1 MSKLLELGNPG
12 LMSTSKPLGHD
23 DESGFSFVRE
33 LLQGDPTYAINFDR
47 LQQHPKLGYLI
58 FEFLLCE
65 EAQVV
70 TPNTSHPNKYWH
82 KNSRKFISL
91 WQATRDLNA
100 TLYLVNYAKSGT
112 KHENKVTAIKVL
124 EIDSAKGITSEQKKD
139 FTRSEFA
146 DWFRKLNSECK

>member
-1 MSKLLELGNPG
+1 MTKSRGIGNSY
-12 LMSTSKPLGHD
+12 LMNMSKPLGHD

-33 LLQGDPTYAINFDR
+33 ILKGDPTFAINFDR
-47 LQQHPKLGYLI
+47 LQHHPKLGYLI

-91 WQATRDLNA
+91 WKAAKDLNA
-100 TLYLVNYAKSGT
+100 TLYLVNYAKLGT
-112 KHENKVTAIKVL
+112 QHENKITAIKVL
-124 EIDSAKGITSEQKKD
+124 ELDPAKGITQEQKKD
-139 FTRSEFA
+139 FSRAEFS
-146 DWFRKLNSECK
+146 DWFRKLNSECN

>member
-1 MSKLLELGNPG
+1 
-12 LMSTSKPLGHD
+12 MSTSKPLGHD

-33 LLQGDPTYAINFDR
+33 ILQGDPTYAINFDR
-47 LQQHPKLGYLI
+47 LQKHPNLGYLI

-70 TPNTSHPNKYWH
+70 TPSTSHPNKYWH

-100 TLYLVNYAKSGT
+100 SLYVVNYAKFET

-124 EIDSAKGITSEQKKD
+124 EIDPTRGITNEQKKD
-139 FTRSEFA
+139 FTRADFA
-146 DWFRKLNSECK
+146 EWFRKLNSECKQE

>member
-1 MSKLLELGNPG
+1 
-12 LMSTSKPLGHD
+12 MSTSKPLGHD

-33 LLQGDPTYAINFDR
+33 ILKGDPTYAINFDR
-47 LQQHPKLGYLI
+47 LQQHSQLGYLI

-91 WQATRDLNA
+91 WEATIGLNA
-100 TLYLVNYAKSGT
+100 TLYLVNYAKSGS
-112 KHENKVTAIKVL
+112 KHEDKITAIKVL
-124 EIDSAKGITSEQKKD
+124 EIDSIKGITKEQKKD
-139 FTRSEFA
+139 FTREEFGE
-146 DWFRKLNSECK
+146 WFRKLNSECKS